1 MRKSAVW
8 MGEMLFQIKNLRKLR
23 KAKTIA
29 VGGHNKLHSSSSFKE
44 ANLVQAI
51 LFRGLFIQ
59 ATERAAGLGSTAYNN
74 HIFGTI
80 IAPWSRDS
88 YQILRVSTGIQMLRL
103 IYTAQPK
110 L

>member
-1 MRKSAVW
+1 
-8 MGEMLFQIKNLRKLR
+8 
-23 KAKTIA
+23 
-29 VGGHNKLHSSSSFKE
+29 
-44 ANLVQAI
+44 
-51 LFRGLFIQ
+51 
-59 ATERAAGLGSTAYNN
+59 LGSTAYNN